1 MVEGVAVATSGVIG
15 QYWTRGLMSNDGK
28 RIATLNFNYC
38 SYNYPEV
45 MGIKIIEG
53 STLKKQD
60 DLLVNEELVRLMKW
74 TDGAVGKKLNDIQG
88 TIVGV
93 FRDVRNYSFFST
105 QAPIVLIGSE
115 NANHVFDV
123 RLKEPYDENLKTSER
138 VLPIRHFRM

>member
-1 MVEGVAVATSGVIG
+1 
-15 QYWTRGLMSNDGK
+15 MSNDGK

-74 TDGAVGKKLNDIQG
+74 TDGAVGKTECYTG
-88 TIVGV
+88 
-93 FRDVRNYSFFST
+93 
-105 QAPIVLIGSE
+105 
-115 NANHVFDV
+115 
-123 RLKEPYDENLKTSER
+123 YDCR
-138 VLPIRHFRM
+138 CLPGCPQL

>member
-93 FRDVRNYSFFST
+93 FRGCP
-105 QAPIVLIGSE
+105 QL
-115 NANHVFDV
+115 
-123 RLKEPYDENLKTSER
+123 
-138 VLPIRHFRM
+138 